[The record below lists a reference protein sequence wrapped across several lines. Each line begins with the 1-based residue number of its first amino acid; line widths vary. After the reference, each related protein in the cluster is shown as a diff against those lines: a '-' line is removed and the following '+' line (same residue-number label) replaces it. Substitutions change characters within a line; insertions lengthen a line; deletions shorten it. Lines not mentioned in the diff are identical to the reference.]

1 MQLVRLIGSFALLLS
16 PLGIARQYNVLTPLT
31 QVLRGVDVSHYQK
44 QIEWDSVA
52 VKEPIDF
59 AFVKATEGHDYVD
72 SLFCRNWDA
81 LRRHGIRRGAY
92 HFFRAYGCGEEQ
104 ARNFLQQVEFQPG
117 DLAPVLD
124 IERTDGIAP
133 EIMIQEAQIWLHAVE
148 KELGI
153 KPIIYTGLNF
163 YETRL
168 KGHFDHYPL
177 WIARYANEAPL
188 LTTGKRWDFWQYSN
202 EGCLEGISQKVDLN
216 VFPGTPAMMERLCW
230 YPPTPE
236 ILEAKAVAP

>member
-1 MQLVRLIGSFALLLS
+1 MFLLRLIGSFALLLS
-16 PLGIARQYNVLTPLT
+16 PLGVARQYGNLPPLAK
-31 QVLRGVDVSHYQK
+31 VMRGVDVSHYQK

-92 HFFRAYGCGEEQ
+92 HFFRAFGCGEEQ
-104 ARNFLQQVEFQPG
+104 ARNFLQNVEYQAG

-133 EIMIQEAQIWLHAVE
+133 EIMIEEAQIWLHAVE
-148 KELGI
+148 KNWGSNL
-153 KPIIYTGLNF
+153 LF
-163 YETRL
+163 TRGCIFM
-168 KGHFDHYPL
+168 K
-177 WIARYANEAPL
+177 
-188 LTTGKRWDFWQYSN
+188 TTSK
-202 EGCLEGISQKVDLN
+202 GISTIIRSGLRVMPTKPRCSLPAN
-216 VFPGTPAMMERLCW
+216 AGISGNTPTKAAWKVFPKKST
-230 YPPTPE
+230 
-236 ILEAKAVAP
+236 